1 MDNKLTPEQIK
12 NWRNYL
18 YTIIGSYALI
28 CSEKEIQMFK
38 DTYQGKIDR
47 GVATSK

>member
-1 MDNKLTPEQIK
+1 MNNKLTPEQIK
-12 NWRNYL
+12 NWRNWL
-18 YTIIGSYALI
+18 VTVLGDYALT

-47 GVATSK
+47 GVAASK